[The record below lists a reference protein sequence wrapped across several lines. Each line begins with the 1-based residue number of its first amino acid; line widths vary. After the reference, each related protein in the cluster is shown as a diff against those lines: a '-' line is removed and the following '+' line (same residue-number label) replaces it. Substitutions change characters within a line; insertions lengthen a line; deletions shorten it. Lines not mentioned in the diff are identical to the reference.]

1 MAVLVVG
8 IVADDE
14 VVVNPLRDSGGGTAI
29 RFSRKSPLATL
40 LSLGGCCRTPYKKI
54 KQKPQLSQAEAFL
67 CPQNFVI
74 LWYSN

>member
-1 MAVLVVG
+1 MAIFINLLG
-8 IVADDE
+8 I
-14 VVVNPLRDSGGGTAI
+14 
-29 RFSRKSPLATL
+29 F
-40 LSLGGCCRTPYKKI
+40 GGCCRTPYKKI